1 MGHAGRVGGMSDVRP
16 RVGAPALQDD
26 AIARL
31 PYQLPA
37 SPDVST
43 DVIVPGLLDDDGDER
58 IWVPQSEFVSFRPL
72 LLSTS
77 NGYYVNLLRVRRS
90 GVLSRHRHAGPVHAH
105 VLRGRWY
112 YLEHDWVAETG
123 TYAYESP
130 GEVHTLIV
138 PDDVTEMIT
147 LFHVTGGLVYVDP
160 YGAPIGYEDAH
171 TKLAMA
177 RQHYADSGLGAEF
190 VDQFVR

>member
-1 MGHAGRVGGMSDVRP
+1 MSNPSTDATHKRVGV
-16 RVGAPALQDD
+16 PAAQDD
-26 AIARL
+26 AVARM
-31 PYQLPA
+31 PYQLPP
-37 SPDVST
+37 SPDVAT
-43 DVIVPGLLDDDGDER
+43 DVIVPGLLDDVDER
-58 IWVPQSEFVSFRPL
+58 LWVPQSEHVSFRPL
-72 LLSTS
+72 LLSAS
-77 NGYYVNLLRVRRS
+77 QGYYVNLLRVRRS

-105 VLRGRWY
+105 VLRGRWF

-160 YGAPIGYEDAH
+160 YGVPIGYEDAH

-177 RQHYADSGLGAEF
+177 RQHYTEVGLGADHVE
-190 VDQFVR
+190 QFVR